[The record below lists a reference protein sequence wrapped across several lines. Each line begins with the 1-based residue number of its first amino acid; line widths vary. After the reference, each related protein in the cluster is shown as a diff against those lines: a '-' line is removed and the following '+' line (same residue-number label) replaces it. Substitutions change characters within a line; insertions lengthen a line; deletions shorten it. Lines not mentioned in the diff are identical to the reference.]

1 MAVKCPYS
9 RLSDMNNLFAR
20 IALAV
25 VAAGAFLTAV
35 GAEAPCVDIRI
46 NPDSV
51 LADVSRAPVG
61 INVNYFMDG
70 GRFPEN
76 ETRLAP
82 ALRELGAA
90 FLRYPGG
97 EKSDLY
103 MFAPPPYDH
112 SEPTV
117 ARTAGLKDY
126 PGMFNP
132 DGSTVFDPLD
142 SDEYIALCRS
152 VGAEPVVVVAADR
165 YLMPVADGERG
176 ADRGALI
183 EHAAQWVRYANI
195 TRNYGVKYWMIG
207 NETWNANNPGSTAEI
222 YAADVID
229 FSRAMKAVDPSILI
243 IANGDSEDCFG
254 TVITRAGEFID
265 RLTVSNYG
273 VWDFVDGYD
282 TYRHGVPSLVYP
294 TTTALNAIYRYAT
307 PSQLERLK
315 LIVAEYGTIDWAN
328 LWPGNNDM
336 GHAIVNFD
344 MTGQLRLLPQVE
356 FACFWNT
363 RWIESGRTQHI
374 SDHDALDSHCNLTPT
389 GTSLKMWNLRKADKM
404 VDCRAGGETVVFAA
418 LSDNNAKLLV
428 YAVNKGAAPAALNLS
443 LPETY
448 HATPHTHHE
457 YFGTSDSDLSPQW
470 NESRLNPD
478 SHLTL
483 RPYSINL
490 IECSLTL
497 DSIER

>member
-20 IALAV
+20 TALAV
-25 VAAGAFLTAV
+25 VAAGAFLTAI
-35 GAEAPCVDIRI
+35 GAETPCVDIRI

-51 LADVSRAPVG
+51 LADVSHAPVG

-142 SDEYIALCRS
+142 FDEYIALCRS

-176 ADRGALI
+176 ADRGVLI

-229 FSRAMKAVDPSILI
+229 FARAMKAVDPSILI
-243 IANGDSEDCFG
+243 IANGDSEDYFG

-282 TYRHGVPSLVYP
+282 TYRRGVPSLVYP
-294 TTTALNAIYRYAT
+294 TTTALNAINRYAPLPART
-307 PSQLERLK
+307 PEANRGRIRNHRL
-315 LIVAEYGTIDWAN
+315 G
-328 LWPGNNDM
+328 
-336 GHAIVNFD
+336 
-344 MTGQLRLLPQVE
+344 
-356 FACFWNT
+356 
-363 RWIESGRTQHI
+363 ESM
-374 SDHDALDSHCNLTPT
+374 A
-389 GTSLKMWNLRKADKM
+389 
-404 VDCRAGGETVVFAA
+404 
-418 LSDNNAKLLV
+418 
-428 YAVNKGAAPAALNLS
+428 
-443 LPETY
+443 
-448 HATPHTHHE
+448 
-457 YFGTSDSDLSPQW
+457 
-470 NESRLNPD
+470 
-478 SHLTL
+478 
-483 RPYSINL
+483 RP
-490 IECSLTL
+490 
-497 DSIER
+497 